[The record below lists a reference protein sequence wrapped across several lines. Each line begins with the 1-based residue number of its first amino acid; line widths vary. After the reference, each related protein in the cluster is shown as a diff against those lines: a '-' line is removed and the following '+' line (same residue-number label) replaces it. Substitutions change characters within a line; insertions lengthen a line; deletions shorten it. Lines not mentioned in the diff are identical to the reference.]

1 MRFGSSFSLWE
12 KVRMR
17 VILRNNLSLA
27 LSYKEREL
35 LLFND

>member
-1 MRFGSSFSLWE
+1 MSFGSSFSLWE

-17 VILRNNLSLA
+17 VILRNNLS
-27 LSYKEREL
+27 YKERK